1 MSRERCV
8 RVFAVALVFFALCAS
23 RANATVVFLGS
34 SQTAGWKYMGCFKDV
49 INKGSVSN
57 NTSKILSSLQSVL
70 GLHPDKI
77 FILEGINEIHSDLSV
92 ILDRYGKIVER
103 INTES
108 PQTMIFVQ
116 SVLPVVNRKD
126 LSNDKIMEFNKGLE
140 ALCGRYQNCVYV
152 DLHSH
157 FLSGGTL
164 NKELTSDGVHLKP
177 GGYRLWQSLIEYYV
191 TEQNDRIVKP
201 DTLARLAP
209 GNVPRPN

>member
-8 RVFAVALVFFALCAS
+8 RVFAVALVFFALCAG

-34 SQTAGWKYMGCFKDV
+34 SQTAGWKYMSCFKDV
-49 INKGSVSN
+49 VNKGAVSN
-57 NTSKILSSLQSVL
+57 NTSKILSSLQSIL
-70 GLHPDKI
+70 SLHPDKI

-103 INTES
+103 INKES
-108 PQTMIFVQ
+108 PQTMVFVQ

-140 ALCGRYQNCVYV
+140 ALCGRFQNCIYV

-209 GNVPRPN
+209 GDVPRPN

>member
-34 SQTAGWKYMGCFKDV
+34 SQTAGWKYMACFKDV
-49 INKGSVSN
+49 INKGAVSN

-103 INTES
+103 ISADS

-140 ALCGRYQNCVYV
+140 ALCGRYQSCIYV

-157 FLSGGTL
+157 FLSGGSL

-209 GNVPRPN
+209 GNAPRPN

>member
-49 INKGSVSN
+49 VNKGAVSN
-57 NTSKILSSLQSVL
+57 NTAKILSSLQSIL
-70 GLHPDKI
+70 SLHPDKI

-103 INTES
+103 INKES
-108 PQTMIFVQ
+108 PQTMVFVQ

-140 ALCGRYQNCVYV
+140 ALCGRSQNCIYV

-191 TEQNDRIVKP
+191 VEQNDRIVKP

-209 GNVPRPN
+209 GDVPRPN

>member
-1 MSRERCV
+1 MSREWCV
-8 RVFAVALVFFALCAS
+8 RVCVVALVFFAVCTG

-49 INKGSVSN
+49 VNKAAVSN
-57 NTSKILSSLQSVL
+57 NTSKILSSLKSVL
-70 GLHPDKI
+70 DLHPDKI
-77 FILEGINEIHSDLSV
+77 FILEGINEIHSDMSV
-92 ILDRYGKIVER
+92 ILERYGKIVER
-103 INTES
+103 VNRES

-126 LSNDKIMEFNKGLE
+126 LSNEKIVEFNKGLQ
-140 ALCGRYQNCVYV
+140 ALCGRYQNCIYV

-157 FLSGGTL
+157 FLAGNTL

-201 DTLARLAP
+201 DTLARLVP
-209 GNVPRPN
+209 GDMPRAN

>member
-1 MSRERCV
+1 MFRQWSV
-8 RVFAVALVFFALCAS
+8 RVSLMALLFFAFCSERAS
-23 RANATVVFLGS
+23 ATVVFLGS

-49 INKGSVSN
+49 VNKGVVSN
-57 NTSKILSSLQSVL
+57 NTSKILTSLKTVL
-70 GLHPDKI
+70 ELHPDKI
-77 FILEGINEIHSDLSV
+77 FILEGINEIHSDMSV

-103 INTES
+103 INKES

-126 LSNDKIMEFNKGLE
+126 LSNDKIVEFNKGLQ
-140 ALCGRYQNCVYV
+140 AMCGQYQNCIYV

-157 FLSGGTL
+157 FLSGDGL

-191 TEQNDRIVKP
+191 TEQNDHIVKP
-201 DTLARLAP
+201 ETLARLAP
-209 GNVPRPN
+209 QTEYPSN

>member
-49 INKGSVSN
+49 VNKGAVSN
-57 NTSKILSSLQSVL
+57 NTSKILSSLQPVL
-70 GLHPDKI
+70 SLHPDKI
-77 FILEGINEIHSDLSV
+77 FILEGINEIHSDIPV
-92 ILDRYGKIVER
+92 ILERYGKIVER
-103 INTES
+103 INKES
-108 PQTMIFVQ
+108 PQTMVFVQ

-126 LSNDKIMEFNKGLE
+126 LSNDKIVEFNKGLE
-140 ALCGRYQNCVYV
+140 ALCGRSQNCIYV

-157 FLSGGTL
+157 FLSGDAL
-164 NKELTSDGVHLKP
+164 NKELTSDGVHLKV

-209 GNVPRPN
+209 GDVPRPN